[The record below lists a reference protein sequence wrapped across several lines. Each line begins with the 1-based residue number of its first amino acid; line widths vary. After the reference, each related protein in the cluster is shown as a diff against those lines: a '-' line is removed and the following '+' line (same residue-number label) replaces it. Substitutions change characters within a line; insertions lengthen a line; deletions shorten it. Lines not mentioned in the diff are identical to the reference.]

1 MSATAPNA
9 SSEAPHLRR
18 VLGRGDLVLLFVVA
32 VVNLNI
38 VPVVAG
44 GGPVMLWLWLLALLL
59 FFWPQGVAVIE
70 FSGRYP
76 GEGGVYLWAKE
87 QFGAWHG
94 FVSGW
99 CYWTNNVFYVP
110 TVLLYLVGIS
120 VYVAGPQA
128 AALANDRIFALCFSM
143 GLLWLLVALNIRG
156 LGVGKWV
163 NNLGGIGTAITGI
176 ALIGLGILVW
186 RMQGTGFHAA
196 DFAVK
201 AADWQ
206 LVSSFGVICFGLV
219 GLELGSVMGDEIRD
233 PRRTVPSAV
242 IWGGVLSA
250 VLYVGA
256 TFAVLIAVPR
266 IDIGVM
272 QGILQAITKMAEI
285 TKLGWIVS
293 PLALVLSVSIAG
305 IASAWLAGSARIPFV
320 AGLDRYL
327 PAALGRLHPRFDTP
341 HVALMVHATLCT
353 IFVAMSFVGATV
365 KEAYV
370 TLLDLAVVLQLVPF
384 LYIYAG
390 LIRIAVKGTREGGHY
405 SSGVLW
411 LAGLTGLLTTSL
423 GMVVAFVPSR
433 QIESVWLFELKMLLG
448 CAFFLG
454 VAGFFFWVYAG
465 RKAQENLI
473 ATGAK
478 SSSPGGII

>member
-1 MSATAPNA
+1 MSSAAPTAA
-9 SSEAPHLRR
+9 SGEPHLRR
-18 VLGRGDLVLLFVVA
+18 VLGQRDLILLFVVA

-44 GGPVMLWLWLLALLL
+44 GGPVVLWLWLLALVL

-70 FSGRYP
+70 FSRRYP

-87 QFGAWHG
+87 QFGDWHG
-94 FVSGW
+94 FMSGW

-120 VYVAGPQA
+120 VYVAGPEA
-128 AALANDRIFALCFSM
+128 AELANDRIFALCFSL

-156 LGVGKWV
+156 LSVGKWV
-163 NNLGGIGTAITGI
+163 NNLGGIGTAIAG
-176 ALIGLGILVW
+176 ASLIGLGLLVW
-186 RMQGTGFHAA
+186 RTQGSGFHIA
-196 DFAVK
+196 DFAV
-201 AADWQ
+201 ASADWR
-206 LVSSFGVICFGLV
+206 LISSFGVICFGLV

-233 PRRTVPSAV
+233 PQRTVPGAV

-250 VLYVGA
+250 ILYVGA
-256 TFAVLIAVPR
+256 TLSVLVAVPR
-266 IDIGVM
+266 SEIGVV
-272 QGILQAITKMAEI
+272 QGILQAISKMAAI
-285 TKLGWIVS
+285 TDLGLLVS

-341 HVALMVHATLCT
+341 HVALIVHACLSS

-390 LIRIAVKGTREGGHY
+390 LVRLAMKGPCGAGHY
-405 SSGVLW
+405 SPGNLW
-411 LAGLTGLLTTSL
+411 LAGVSGLLTTSL

-454 VAGFFFWVYAG
+454 VAGFFFWVYAS
-465 RKAQENLI
+465 RKARGKW
-473 ATGAK
+473 AAAK
-478 SSSPGGII
+478 AASGSQGEVL